1 MSGSSLPKQY
11 DPQSVERKWADH
23 WIQSGAY
30 RGNPDS
36 EKTPYSIVIPPPNV
50 TSILHLGHALNN
62 TLQDIAIR
70 FRHMQGFETEW
81 LPGVDHAGIATQIVV
96 EKLLVSEGTSREAV
110 GRQAF
115 EQRTAEWGLLHKEKI
130 LSQLRLMGCA
140 CDWDRT
146 RYTLDPGLS
155 QAVVEVFVHLYEKG
169 LIYRGPRIVN
179 WCPLHRTSISDDE
192 VETVEKGGKLWNIR
206 YKVKGSRAYI
216 EVATTRPETMLG
228 DTAVAV
234 HPDDVRYGALV
245 GKTAIVPLVDREVP
259 IVADPYV
266 RSEFGT
272 GAVKVTPAHDIN
284 DFEIGLRHN
293 LPAIEVIDES
303 GRMTDK
309 TGKFAGL
316 DRFAARKQV
325 LLELDSLGFLGEV
338 KDYTVPTPLH
348 DRCGTPIEPRLS
360 TQWFVKMAPLA
371 EPAIRAA
378 RDGKL
383 NFHPEH
389 WVKTYLYWL
398 ENVRD
403 WCISRQLWWGHRIP
417 AHTCDDCG
425 HLVVASRPPT
435 ACPQCAGKELRQ
447 DPDVLDTWFS
457 SWLWPFTTF
466 GWPAET
472 PELRKF
478 YPTRLL
484 VTASEIIYLWVARM
498 VMAGFEFR
506 QALPFSDVYI
516 HGTVRD
522 EQGRKMSKSLGNG
535 IDPLEVIAQYGADS
549 MRVSLVLTTPEGQDP
564 WMGPRTFELGRNFGN
579 KFWNAA
585 RFAFMNLGEARIES
599 FQGKPGKGKPPSMDR
614 WILGRLDAAIQDVTE
629 SLEAFRYNAACKT
642 LYDFIWHDFCDWYLE
657 MVKSR
662 LRDHHETEDK
672 QRAREVTVYVLYR
685 CLQMLFPFMP
695 HLTQEIYSQLRDYVR
710 EDSPLTLWDTAW
722 PVPSGL
728 PVDPALNREMD
739 FIQSVVGQ
747 VRTIRAEM
755 NVPPGTR
762 VRVLVRTETEELAAT
777 IGRHLDWV
785 SELSRASEVQFGTA
799 QKKPPLSGS
808 AVVSGAEIYVPLEG
822 VIDVERERA
831 RLQKDLVRY
840 SDLLERTGKKL
851 QNEAF
856 LSQAPADV
864 VAAEREKQADYQ
876 GRVDKL
882 TKSLEQLLGW

>member
-30 RGNPDS
+30 HGDPGS
-36 EKTPYSIVIPPPNV
+36 KKTPWSIVIPPPNV

-70 FRHMQGFETEW
+70 FKHLQGFETEW

-96 EKLLVSEGTSREAV
+96 EKLLLSEGSSREQI
-110 GRQAF
+110 GREAF
-115 EQRTAEWGLLHKEKI
+115 EKRTAEWGLVHKEKI

-140 CDWDRT
+140 LDWERT
-146 RYTLDPGLS
+146 RYTLDPGLT
-155 QAVVEVFVHLYEKG
+155 QAVVDVFVHLYDKG

-192 VETVEKGGKLWNIR
+192 VETADRQGKLWHIR
-206 YKVKGSRAYI
+206 YKVKGSSTFI

-234 HPDDVRYGALV
+234 HPDDERYKHLV

-259 IVADPYV
+259 IVADTYV
-266 RSEFGT
+266 KSEFGT
-272 GAVKVTPAHDIN
+272 GAVKVTPAHDLN
-284 DFEIGLRHN
+284 DFELSLRHQ
-293 LPAIEVIDES
+293 LPAIEVIGEA
-303 GRMTDK
+303 GLMTDK
-309 TGKFAGL
+309 AGKFSGL
-316 DRFAARKQV
+316 DRYAARKQV
-325 LLELDSLGFLGEV
+325 LIELDALGCLGEV

-348 DRCGTPIEPRLS
+348 DRCGTAIEPRLS

-371 EPAIRAA
+371 EPAIKAA
-378 RDGKL
+378 REGKL
-383 NFHPEH
+383 RFHPEH

-417 AHTCDDCG
+417 AYTCDDCG
-425 HLVVASRPPT
+425 HLVVAKSAPA
-435 ACPQCAGKELRQ
+435 ACPQCAGKDLKQ

-457 SWLWPFTTF
+457 SWLWPFSTF
-466 GWPAET
+466 GWPKDT
-472 PELRKF
+472 PELNRF
-478 YPTRLL
+478 YPTQLL

-506 QALPFSDVYI
+506 KALPFSDVYI
-516 HGTVRD
+516 HGTVKD
-522 EQGRKMSKSLGNG
+522 DQGRKMSKSLGNG
-535 IDPLEVIAQYGADS
+535 IDPIDVISQYGADS

-564 WMGPRTFELGRNFGN
+564 WMGPKTFELGRNFGN

-585 RFAFMNLGEARIES
+585 RFAFMNLGDAKIES
-599 FQGKPGKGKPPSMDR
+599 LFVKAGRSKFASMDR
-614 WILGRLDAAIQDVTE
+614 WILHRLDSAIVEITG
-629 SLEAFRYNAACKT
+629 SLEEFRYNAACKT

-672 QRAREVTVYVLYR
+672 QKAREVTVYVLYR
-685 CLQMLFPFMP
+685 CLQMLFPYMP
-695 HLTQEIYSQLRDYVR
+695 HLTQEVYAQLRDYIL
-710 EDSPLTLWDTAW
+710 EATPPTLWDTHW
-722 PVPSGL
+722 PEPSGL
-728 PVDPALNREMD
+728 AGDPELESEME

-755 NVPPGTR
+755 NVPPAVR
-762 VRVLVRTETEELAAT
+762 VKVLVRTENETLAGT
-777 IGRHLDWV
+777 LQRHLDWV
-785 SELSRASEVQFGTA
+785 TELSKANEVQYGTSLR
-799 QKKPPLSGS
+799 KPPLSGS

-822 VIDVERERA
+822 VIDVERERS
-831 RLQKDLVRY
+831 RLQKDLSRY

-856 LSQAPADV
+856 LGQAPADV
-864 VAAEREKQADYQ
+864 VAAERGKQADYQ
-876 GRVDKL
+876 AKVDKL
-882 TKSLEQLLGW
+882 TQSLEQLLGW

>member
-1 MSGSSLPKQY
+1 MSGRSLPKQY
-11 DPQSVERKWADH
+11 DPQSVEQKWADH
-23 WIQSGAY
+23 WVRTGAY
-30 RGNPDS
+30 HGDPKSD
-36 EKTPYSIVIPPPNV
+36 KPPYSIVIPPPNV

-70 FRHMQGFETEW
+70 FRHLQGYETEW

-96 EKLLVSEGTSREAV
+96 EKLLQSEGTSREAV
-110 GRQAF
+110 GRAAF
-115 EQRTAEWGLLHKEKI
+115 QQRTAEWGRVHKDKI
-130 LSQLRLMGCA
+130 LAQLRQMGCA

-146 RYTLDPGLS
+146 RYTLDPSLS
-155 QAVVEVFVHLYEKG
+155 QAVVDVFVHLYDKG

-192 VETVEKGGKLWNIR
+192 VETEDKNGKLWHIR
-206 YKVKGSRAYI
+206 YKVKGSGTFL

-234 HPDDVRYGALV
+234 HPDDSRYTQLV
-245 GKTAIVPLVDREVP
+245 GKTAIVPIMDREVP

-266 RSEFGT
+266 RSDFGT
-272 GAVKVTPAHDIN
+272 GAVKVTPAHDLN
-284 DFEIGLRHN
+284 DFEIGQRHH
-293 LPAIEVIDES
+293 LPAIEVIGET
-303 GRMTDK
+303 GTMTEK
-309 TGKFAGL
+309 AGKFAGL
-316 DRFAARKQV
+316 DRFAARKKV
-325 LLELDSLGFLGEV
+325 LLELDALGCLGEV

-371 EPAIRAA
+371 QPAIAAA
-378 RDGKL
+378 REGNL
-383 NFHPEH
+383 RFHPEH

-417 AHTCDDCG
+417 AFTCDDCG
-425 HLVVASRPPT
+425 HLVVAKKPPIS
-435 ACPQCAGKELRQ
+435 CPQCAGKELTQ

-457 SWLWPFTTF
+457 SWLWPFSTF
-466 GWPAET
+466 GWPEDT
-472 PELRKF
+472 PELRTF
-478 YPTRLL
+478 YPTKLL

-498 VMAGFEFR
+498 VMAGFEFK

-535 IDPLEVIAQYGADS
+535 IDPQDVIAQYGADA

-585 RFAFMNLGEARIES
+585 RFAFMNLGEAQIES
-599 FQGKPGKGKPPSMDR
+599 LEWKAAKGRQPSMDR
-614 WILGRLDAAIQDVTE
+614 WIQLRLDAAIREVTS
-629 SLEAFRYNAACKT
+629 SLDAFRYNAACKA

-685 CLQMLFPFMP
+685 SLQMLFPFMP
-695 HLTQEIYSQLRDYVR
+695 HLTQEIYSLVREYVR
-710 EDSPLTLWDTAW
+710 DQTPLTLWETAW
-722 PVPSGL
+722 PAESGA
-728 PVDPALNREMD
+728 PADPELEAEME

-747 VRTIRAEM
+747 VRTIRSEM
-755 NVPPGTR
+755 NVPPGKR
-762 VRVLVRTETEELAAT
+762 VVVLVRTESEALAAT
-777 IGRHLDWV
+777 LERHLEWV
-785 SELSRASEVQFGTA
+785 AELARAEAVRFGTSL
-799 QKKPPLSGS
+799 KKPPLSGS
-808 AVVSGAEIYVPLEG
+808 AVVAGAEIYVPLEG
-822 VIDVERERA
+822 IIDVEKERS
-831 RLQKDLVRY
+831 RLQKDLARF

-851 QNEAF
+851 QNDAF
-856 LSQAPADV
+856 LRQAPDDV
-864 VAAEREKQADYQ
+864 VASEKDKQADYQ
-876 GRVDKL
+876 QRVDKL
-882 TKSLEQLLGW
+882 TQSLEQLLGW